1 MQSEPATEHEMA
13 AGCVAAIGEL
23 IREASGV
30 TYDMGRMQDLLQD
43 LMQDLTKHSK
53 AMLDS
58 GGDVEL

>member
-13 AGCVAAIGEL
+13 AGCVAAMGEL

-30 TYDMGRMQDLLQD
+30 TCDMGRMQDL
-43 LMQDLTKHSK
+43 MQDPTKHSN